1 MSFYPLPS
9 VRMPKSTAAAA
20 ECNINASL
28 SDYLAQLPKHASQ
41 YEKLGDLCEYK
52 EKAAYFKLIELFSV
66 LALPK
71 EPFKLL
77 CLGTQ
82 RTPVGPFAEVVDA
95 APRTVDLLISDADF
109 AQTLAAACKVQAVGG
124 MLVVEV
130 GRLSTPAH
138 VRLAYV
144 MAALYKSVSV
154 YTPSL
159 YCGEEKYLIGRD
171 FKGGEMPA
179 SEFAMSLY
187 FLTRL
192 EEINSVIGQA
202 QMDHIR
208 SETKYDQS
216 SADWCTTYLKN

>member
-9 VRMPKSTAAAA
+9 VRMPKTTAAAA
-20 ECNINASL
+20 ECGINASL
-28 SDYLAQLPKHASQ
+28 SDYLAQLPTHPSQ
-41 YEKLGDLCEYK
+41 YEKLADFCECK
-52 EKAAYFKLIELFSV
+52 EKAAYFKLIELFS
-66 LALPK
+66 ALPLPQ

-82 RTPVGPFAEVVDA
+82 RTPVGPFGEA
-95 APRTVDLLISDADF
+95 AATPRSIDLLISDADF
-109 AQTLAAACKVQAVGG
+109 GETLAAACKVQAVGG
-124 MLVVEV
+124 TLVVDV
-130 GRLSTPAH
+130 GRLSSPAH

-154 YTPSL
+154 YSPTL
-159 YCGEEKYLIGRD
+159 YSGDEKYLIGRD

-179 SEFAMSLY
+179 SDFALSLY

-208 SETKYDQS
+208 SESKYDQVC
-216 SADWCTTYLKN
+216 ADWCTTYL

>member
-9 VRMPKSTAAAA
+9 VRMPKAVASAA
-20 ECNINASL
+20 ECSINASL
-28 SDYLAQLPKHASQ
+28 SDYLAQLPKYPSQ
-41 YEKLGDLCEYK
+41 YEKLSDLCECK
-52 EKAAYFKLIELFSV
+52 EKAAFFKLIELFSV
-66 LALPK
+66 LPFPK

-82 RTPVGPFAEVVDA
+82 RTPVGPFAEVDA

-109 AQTLAAACKVQAVGG
+109 GETLAAACKVQAVGG

-138 VRLAYV
+138 VRLVYV

-154 YTPSL
+154 YTPTL
-159 YCGEEKYLIGRD
+159 YSGDEKYLIGRD

-179 SEFAMSLY
+179 SEFTMSLY

-208 SETKYDQS
+208 SETKYDQA